1 MFAFMKGM
9 SVWLALKQV
18 AFYFL
23 FVLAIWGG
31 KNKFGTKDFH
41 DDYAS
46 LDTMKSL
53 RGFAAIGVI
62 LHHIS
67 QEDIF
72 QEMKVLSGF
81 VNAGAYFVALFFF
94 CSGYGLIK
102 SLKTKENYLKG
113 FVKKRIVKAIIIPFY
128 VNVLIYALYL
138 YISKAKMPAAHWIF
152 NLSGLTMMNRY
163 AWFPIVL
170 TILYFTF
177 FFCFRFI
184 KKRPICYAV
193 ILLVI
198 VGMGFAFS
206 YNGHFAWWS
215 GKKNWWLD
223 WNHPD
228 NTWWKQQQ
236 VLWFSGEW
244 WVNSAIAFLIGL
256 LFADFEGTLV
266 PWFKKLYALKL
277 HILLFLS
284 LVAYKLSEYG
294 QTKFGY
300 WTEFSGKGPGVMNKF
315 YTYLCQIPL
324 FALIGLVAIVLLM
337 KYHASNPVTRF
348 FGKFSLHTYLM
359 NRVAIFSLR
368 FLQTNKTSP
377 FKAGKYN
384 LLVYAIG
391 VFAVTVIFGVAEH
404 YLTEG
409 VKKLLFHK
417 KKTKEALPS

>member
-128 VNVLIYALYL
+128 VNVLIYAL
-138 YISKAKMPAAHWIF
+138 
-152 NLSGLTMMNRY
+152 
-163 AWFPIVL
+163 
-170 TILYFTF
+170 
-177 FFCFRFI
+177 
-184 KKRPICYAV
+184 
-193 ILLVI
+193 
-198 VGMGFAFS
+198 
-206 YNGHFAWWS
+206 
-215 GKKNWWLD
+215 
-223 WNHPD
+223 
-228 NTWWKQQQ
+228 
-236 VLWFSGEW
+236 
-244 WVNSAIAFLIGL
+244 
-256 LFADFEGTLV
+256 
-266 PWFKKLYALKL
+266 
-277 HILLFLS
+277 
-284 LVAYKLSEYG
+284 
-294 QTKFGY
+294 
-300 WTEFSGKGPGVMNKF
+300 
-315 YTYLCQIPL
+315 
-324 FALIGLVAIVLLM
+324 
-337 KYHASNPVTRF
+337 
-348 FGKFSLHTYLM
+348 
-359 NRVAIFSLR
+359 
-368 FLQTNKTSP
+368 
-377 FKAGKYN
+377 
-384 LLVYAIG
+384 
-391 VFAVTVIFGVAEH
+391 
-404 YLTEG
+404 
-409 VKKLLFHK
+409 
-417 KKTKEALPS
+417 